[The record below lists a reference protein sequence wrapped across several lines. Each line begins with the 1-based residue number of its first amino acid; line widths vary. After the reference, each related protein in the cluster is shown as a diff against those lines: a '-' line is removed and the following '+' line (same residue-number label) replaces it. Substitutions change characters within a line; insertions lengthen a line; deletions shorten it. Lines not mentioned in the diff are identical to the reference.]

1 MSLARPILNLTR
13 SLPHQNQY
21 TLALDNEFKEVAF
34 NEERA
39 PLNKGKWRSQVFH
52 SDETTPLD
60 LEIGTG
66 TGFFFDQQAVK
77 NPNRLLLGMEL
88 KYKPLI
94 QTIRRARR
102 SGCVNV
108 AICRFHGFNIEK
120 LFVENELDN
129 VFIHFPD
136 PWVTPK
142 KPKNRIIQ
150 KDFLDKI
157 FNLQKPGS
165 SLEFKTDSLIYFQW
179 AMEEIKKSKYEI
191 EFSTFDLHQSEKS
204 KENFITGFESIFL
217 KQGIKIN
224 YVLLKK
230 GLK

>member
-1 MSLARPILNLTR
+1 MPLARPILNLTR
-13 SLPHQNQY
+13 NLPLQNQY

-94 QTIRRARR
+94 QTISRARR

-108 AICRFHGFNIEK
+108 AICRFNGFNIEE

-136 PWVTPK
+136 P
-142 KPKNRIIQ
+142 
-150 KDFLDKI
+150 
-157 FNLQKPGS
+157 
-165 SLEFKTDSLIYFQW
+165 
-179 AMEEIKKSKYEI
+179 
-191 EFSTFDLHQSEKS
+191 
-204 KENFITGFESIFL
+204 
-217 KQGIKIN
+217 
-224 YVLLKK
+224 
-230 GLK
+230 